1 MAGRGEFL
9 ADLRP
14 AVPVFVRFGGLDF
27 EGDPEAAEVLDAF
40 VTRAEQV
47 LDEQG
52 GYVLQLTIGDKGA
65 YLYAV
70 FGSPIAHEDDAARA
84 CEGALR
90 LLEIAEEVPVTDVQV
105 GVATGRLRSGT
116 YGHRER
122 RTFCCLGDA
131 VNLAARLM
139 TRAPAGGIWVH
150 GDVADAADERF
161 VWEDLPP
168 ITVKGRQQEVPV
180 RRLLDRAA
188 RRRPGAAVAAAL
200 NAMVGREDELE
211 RLRELW
217 RSAEAGQGQVVVVQA
232 EAGTGKSRLVGGLVA
247 ELVADGVPFAT
258 GEATPLATQASYA
271 GWRGVWS
278 DLLGLDERA
287 GAGDVSEA
295 VERLDARLVGRAPL
309 LGPVLGLN
317 LPDTDLTATFDGEL
331 RKTSLEDLLGRLL
344 AALAEEAGG
353 VAVVVEDAHWL
364 DPLSRDLLESLSRS
378 IVRAPVLVMVTTR
391 PDGTP
396 LAGLPLARGSHVT
409 DLVLEPLGAEA
420 SAVLVRER
428 HQALAGREPD
438 HEVLET
444 IVGRAEGNAFY
455 LEQLVDYV
463 LAHAA
468 REDGSIDPDA
478 LELPPSLHSLV
489 LSRIDAQPEGPRRA
503 VGVAS
508 VIGRAF
514 RSPLVA
520 AAYPDLGP
528 EPVVHGDLVTLAATR
543 LIDLED
549 PADKAFRVRPRRD
562 PRRRLRLA
570 AVQRPVVAARPGR

>member
-1 MAGRGEFL
+1 MGVVDSLVEALFPPDTPPRWPQLPEETARQWLLPPVWERMVAGRGEFL

-161 VWEDLPP
+161 VWEDLPS

-180 RRLLDRAA
+180 RRLLGPRRPSPPGRHRARPPSTPWSAA
-188 RRRPGAAVAAAL
+188 RRSWSGC
-200 NAMVGREDELE
+200 GSC
-211 RLRELW
+211 W

-247 ELVADGVPFAT
+247 ELVADGVPLAT

-287 GAGDVSEA
+287 EADDVSEA
-295 VERLDARLVGRAPL
+295 VERLDPRLVGRAPL
-309 LGPVLGLN
+309 LGPVLGLD

-344 AALAEEAGG
+344 AALAEESGG

-364 DPLSRDLLESLSRS
+364 DPLSRDLLESSR
-378 IVRAPVLVMVTTR
+378 
-391 PDGTP
+391 
-396 LAGLPLARGSHVT
+396 ARS
-409 DLVLEPLGAEA
+409 
-420 SAVLVRER
+420 
-428 HQALAGREPD
+428 
-438 HEVLET
+438 
-444 IVGRAEGNAFY
+444 
-455 LEQLVDYV
+455 
-463 LAHAA
+463 
-468 REDGSIDPDA
+468 
-478 LELPPSLHSLV
+478 
-489 LSRIDAQPEGPRRA
+489 
-503 VGVAS
+503 
-508 VIGRAF
+508 
-514 RSPLVA
+514 
-520 AAYPDLGP
+520 
-528 EPVVHGDLVTLAATR
+528 
-543 LIDLED
+543 
-549 PADKAFRVRPRRD
+549 
-562 PRRRLRLA
+562 
-570 AVQRPVVAARPGR
+570 

>member
-1 MAGRGEFL
+1 MAVGEVHRFVVGDPRVQLIDVLAGSLMDSLAAAEQQSQPGDVVLDAGAMASLGDRVALKETRPGELGDVGVVDSLVEASFPSDTPPRWPQLPEETARQWLLPPVWERMMAGRGEFL

-27 EGDPEAAEVLDAF
+27 QGDPEAAEVLDAF

-188 RRRPGAAVAAAL
+188 RRRPGASVAAAL
-200 NAMVGREDELE
+200 NAMVGREQELE

-217 RSAEAGQGQVVVVQA
+217 RSPSPA
-232 EAGTGKSRLVGGLVA
+232 
-247 ELVADGVPFAT
+247 
-258 GEATPLATQASYA
+258 
-271 GWRGVWS
+271 
-278 DLLGLDERA
+278 RA
-287 GAGDVSEA
+287 RSWWC
-295 VERLDARLVGRAPL
+295 RPRP
-309 LGPVLGLN
+309 
-317 LPDTDLTATFDGEL
+317 
-331 RKTSLEDLLGRLL
+331 
-344 AALAEEAGG
+344 ALASPDWSA
-353 VAVVVEDAHWL
+353 A
-364 DPLSRDLLESLSRS
+364 SSRS
-378 IVRAPVLVMVTTR
+378 SSPTACRSR
-391 PDGTP
+391 P
-396 LAGLPLARGSHVT
+396 
-409 DLVLEPLGAEA
+409 
-420 SAVLVRER
+420 
-428 HQALAGREPD
+428 GR
-438 HEVLET
+438 
-444 IVGRAEGNAFY
+444 R
-455 LEQLVDYV
+455 
-463 LAHAA
+463 
-468 REDGSIDPDA
+468 
-478 LELPPSLHSLV
+478 
-489 LSRIDAQPEGPRRA
+489 PR
-503 VGVAS
+503 S
-508 VIGRAF
+508 
-514 RSPLVA
+514 
-520 AAYPDLGP
+520 
-528 EPVVHGDLVTLAATR
+528 
-543 LIDLED
+543 
-549 PADKAFRVRPRRD
+549 RPRRRTPGGAACGPTSSASTSWQGQATSVKPSSASTHAWSD
-562 PRRRLRLA
+562 GPRCSVRCSD
-570 AVQRPVVAARPGR
+570 